1 MHIKLVIILVNAI
14 TFKANSVKMKIFV
27 EYDSKI
33 VQLNVPAHTTVSEL
47 VKLSKEE
54 FGITGPGYT
63 LFFNRTD
70 KVGELGASLTSAG
83 IIENMRL
90 LLDKSSEEE
99 KSSLTGGESQ
109 QLENVVNSL
118 LQRSCTS
125 FEFLIEVTNAVFL
138 QKHFR
143 IPNDGP
149 VLAPDWKDKANADGT
164 VRMNYIHPENS
175 GKLEVVAIWF
185 GRQTGHQFVEFVA
198 NNVFNND
205 CTTTRF
211 TVKNLPQITSDNIA
225 YSRVK
230 PLIDHLL
237 TGLVEKIKDSH
248 EILKHLSV
256 NDLSSF
262 TRTCKW
268 FHRCWYF
275 PSLWS
280 FFLSR
285 DFQVVESDCPFEHYR
300 WRYFSR
306 KMGLSIL
313 MDYDSHL
320 WRDNAPN
327 LPSSFPFFGTGGP
340 DDLNPLGDGIP
351 RMPNI
356 FPDYNEPP
364 SFMGP
369 LASPGSRP
377 RGPRYD
383 PPFPYDTQGQIRLPR
398 PGRGGPPSG
407 FGNYFI

>member
-1 MHIKLVIILVNAI
+1 MHAK
-14 TFKANSVKMKIFV
+14 SVKMKIFV

-54 FGITGPGYT
+54 FGITGPSYT

-70 KVGELGASLTSAG
+70 KVGDPGASLTSAG

-90 LLDKSSEEE
+90 LLDKSSEVE
-99 KSSLTGGESQ
+99 KCSLTGGESE
-109 QLENVVNSL
+109 QLENVVNSI
-118 LQRSCTS
+118 LQRNCTS

-138 QKHFR
+138 QKHFK

-149 VLAPDWKDKANADGT
+149 VLAPDWKEKANAEGT

-185 GRQTGHQFVEFVA
+185 GRQSDHQFVEFVA

-205 CTTTRF
+205 CTTIRF
-211 TVKNLPQITSDNIA
+211 TVKNLPDITSDNIA

-237 TGLVEKIKDSH
+237 TGLVEKIKDNH
-248 EILKHLSV
+248 
-256 NDLSSF
+256 
-262 TRTCKW
+262 
-268 FHRCWYF
+268 
-275 PSLWS
+275 
-280 FFLSR
+280 
-285 DFQVVESDCPFEHYR
+285 VVESDCPFEHYR

-306 KMGLSIL
+306 KMGLSLL
-313 MDYDSHL
+313 MRYDSYR

-340 DDLNPLGDGIP
+340 DDLNPLGGGIP

-369 LASPGSRP
+369 LAPHGNRP

>member
-99 KSSLTGGESQ
+99 KRSLTGGESQ

-143 IPNDGP
+143 VPNDGP

-248 EILKHLSV
+248 
-256 NDLSSF
+256 
-262 TRTCKW
+262 
-268 FHRCWYF
+268 
-275 PSLWS
+275 
-280 FFLSR
+280 
-285 DFQVVESDCPFEHYR
+285 VVESDCPSEHYR

-306 KMGLSIL
+306 KMGLSLL

>member
-99 KSSLTGGESQ
+99 KRSLTGGESQ

-143 IPNDGP
+143 VPNDGP

-248 EILKHLSV
+248 
-256 NDLSSF
+256 
-262 TRTCKW
+262 
-268 FHRCWYF
+268 
-275 PSLWS
+275 
-280 FFLSR
+280 
-285 DFQVVESDCPFEHYR
+285 
-300 WRYFSR
+300 
-306 KMGLSIL
+306 
-313 MDYDSHL
+313 
-320 WRDNAPN
+320 DNAPN

>member
-1 MHIKLVIILVNAI
+1 MHAK
-14 TFKANSVKMKIFV
+14 SVKMKIFV

-54 FGITGPGYT
+54 FGITGPSYT

-70 KVGELGASLTSAG
+70 KVGDPGASLTSAG

-90 LLDKSSEEE
+90 LLDKSSEVE
-99 KSSLTGGESQ
+99 KCSLTGGESE
-109 QLENVVNSL
+109 QLENVVNSI
-118 LQRSCTS
+118 LQRNCTS

-138 QKHFR
+138 QKHFK

-149 VLAPDWKDKANADGT
+149 VLAPDWKEKANAEGT

-185 GRQTGHQFVEFVA
+185 GRQSDHQFVEFVA

-205 CTTTRF
+205 CTTIRF
-211 TVKNLPQITSDNIA
+211 TVKNLPDITSDNIA

-237 TGLVEKIKDSH
+237 TGLVEKIKDNH
-248 EILKHLSV
+248 EILKHLSLK
-256 NDLSSF
+256 DLNSF

-275 PSLWS
+275 PSLWN
-280 FFLSR
+280 FLLYR

-306 KMGLSIL
+306 KMGLSLL
-313 MDYDSHL
+313 MRYDSYR

-340 DDLNPLGDGIP
+340 DDLNPLGGGIP

-369 LASPGSRP
+369 LAPHGNRP

>member
-1 MHIKLVIILVNAI
+1 
-14 TFKANSVKMKIFV
+14 MKIFV

-118 LQRSCTS
+118 LQRNCTS
-125 FEFLIEVTNAVFL
+125 FEFLIEVTNAV
-138 QKHFR
+138 
-143 IPNDGP
+143 PNDGP

-185 GRQTGHQFVEFVA
+185 GRQTDHQFVEFVA

-205 CTTTRF
+205 CTTIRF

-237 TGLVEKIKDSH
+237 TGLVEKIKDNH
-248 EILKHLSV
+248 
-256 NDLSSF
+256 
-262 TRTCKW
+262 
-268 FHRCWYF
+268 
-275 PSLWS
+275 
-280 FFLSR
+280 
-285 DFQVVESDCPFEHYR
+285 
-300 WRYFSR
+300 
-306 KMGLSIL
+306 
-313 MDYDSHL
+313 
-320 WRDNAPN
+320 DNAPN
-327 LPSSFPFFGTGGP
+327 LLSSFPFFGTGGP
-340 DDLNPLGDGIP
+340 DDLNPLGGGIP

-364 SFMGP
+364 FMGP
-369 LASPGSRP
+369 LAPPGSRP

>member
-1 MHIKLVIILVNAI
+1 MHAK
-14 TFKANSVKMKIFV
+14 SVKMKIFV

-54 FGITGPGYT
+54 FGITGPSYT

-70 KVGELGASLTSAG
+70 KVGDPGASLTSAG

-90 LLDKSSEEE
+90 LLDKSSEVE
-99 KSSLTGGESQ
+99 KCSLTGGESE
-109 QLENVVNSL
+109 QLENVVNSI
-118 LQRSCTS
+118 LQRNCTS

-138 QKHFR
+138 QKHFK

-149 VLAPDWKDKANADGT
+149 VLAPDWKEKANTDGT

-185 GRQTGHQFVEFVA
+185 GRQSDHQFVEFVA

-205 CTTTRF
+205 CTTIRF
-211 TVKNLPQITSDNIA
+211 TVKNLPDITS
-225 YSRVK
+225 
-230 PLIDHLL
+230 
-237 TGLVEKIKDSH
+237 
-248 EILKHLSV
+248 
-256 NDLSSF
+256 
-262 TRTCKW
+262 
-268 FHRCWYF
+268 
-275 PSLWS
+275 
-280 FFLSR
+280 
-285 DFQVVESDCPFEHYR
+285 
-300 WRYFSR
+300 
-306 KMGLSIL
+306 
-313 MDYDSHL
+313 
-320 WRDNAPN
+320 DNAPN

-340 DDLNPLGDGIP
+340 DDLNPLGGGIP

-369 LASPGSRP
+369 LAPHGNRP